1 MVVLISP
8 RRDQTLPEWF
18 ALQEAAPLGEPCGHP
33 SSSCDIAQWLGL
45 TAKPIH
51 YSPGRLSFL
60 LACDLADAA
69 AGVGAVL
76 AVVKDD
82 GRRQRQNEWFL
93 EASL

>member
-8 RRDQTLPEWF
+8 RRDQTPPEWF
-18 ALQEAAPLGEPCGHP
+18 ALQEAAPLCESSGHP
-33 SSSCDIAQWLGL
+33 SSSRDIDKRLDL
-45 TAKPIH
+45 TAKINH
-51 YSPGRLSFL
+51 YLPGRLSFL

-76 AVVKDD
+76 AMVKDD

-93 EASL
+93 QASL